1 MKQKAVANN
10 NYKRILL
17 FLGMIVYKLATEWGY
32 YFILSADEVTY
43 PVNFNLWKYMN
54 GWMWCL
60 ILFFGIRHRKKEAS
74 VFMLYL
80 LFVSQVI
87 PITSVYAIGNYSVIY
102 YNLTCFAVLN
112 AELMLGW
119 VENLNF
125 RWKNNYSKCMI
136 WIFIAAL
143 VFLLIKIFRGNG
155 FPTLI
160 ALNIYKV
167 YELRGSGSFQL
178 GKYGSYL
185 LNWMI
190 GAIIP
195 FLIARCINEK
205 KYIKATL
212 FCGIVFTL
220 YLYTGHKS
228 YLFSIP
234 LVIGCALWM
243 RRRLPYEEIYMYF
256 MFGFALLVFL
266 ACFSPILKELF
277 YKIYHLIG
285 RRVLLFSAVNKF
297 KYYEFFSLNKK
308 LGLYGIFPRWIV
320 PVTDPYSGQVVE
332 KMIAAMYYDK
342 PDMYC
347 NTGFLAE
354 GYARFGYIG
363 IFVGMYFYIL
373 VVKIMNRMQKYAGYE
388 VTVSAFVYPMLM
400 LTDSFLMDS
409 LVLGKYCVMVIIM
422 LIYQKTVKHTE
433 EKAI

>member
-1 MKQKAVANN
+1 MKQNVAIYND
-10 NYKRILL
+10 YKRIML
-17 FLGMIVYKLATEWGY
+17 FLGMIVYKFATEWGY
-32 YFILSADEVTY
+32 YFILSADKVTY
-43 PVNFNLWKYMN
+43 PVNFSIGKYIN

-60 ILFFGIRHRKKEAS
+60 ILFLGIRHEKREAS

-80 LFVSQVI
+80 LYVSQVI
-87 PITSVYAIGNYSVIY
+87 PITCVYALRNESAIY
-102 YNLTCFAVLN
+102 YNLTCFAILN
-112 AELMLGW
+112 AELILGW
-119 VENLNF
+119 VEDLQF
-125 RWKNNYSKCMI
+125 KWKNNYSKYMI
-136 WIFIAAL
+136 WVFIIAL

-195 FLIARCINEK
+195 FLIARYVNEK
-205 KYIKATL
+205 NYIRTALLCAT
-212 FCGIVFTL
+212 VFIL

-234 LVIGCALWM
+234 LVIGCSFWM
-243 RRRLPYEEIYMYF
+243 KKKYPYEEIYISFMY
-256 MFGFALLVFL
+256 GFTVLVVL

-277 YKIYHLIG
+277 SKIYYLIG

-297 KYYEFFSLNKK
+297 KFYDFFTLNKK
-308 LGLYGIFPRWIV
+308 LGLYGIFPRWIL
-320 PVTDPYSGQVVE
+320 PVTDPYNGQVVE
-332 KMIAAMYYDK
+332 KIIAATYYNK

-363 IFVGMYFYIL
+363 IFAGMYFYIL
-373 VVKIMNRMQKYAGYE
+373 VVKIMSRMQKYAGYE

-409 LVLGKYCVMVIIM
+409 LVLGKYWVMVMIM
-422 LIYQKTVKHTE
+422 LIYQKKMGDMRKKIV
-433 EKAI
+433 